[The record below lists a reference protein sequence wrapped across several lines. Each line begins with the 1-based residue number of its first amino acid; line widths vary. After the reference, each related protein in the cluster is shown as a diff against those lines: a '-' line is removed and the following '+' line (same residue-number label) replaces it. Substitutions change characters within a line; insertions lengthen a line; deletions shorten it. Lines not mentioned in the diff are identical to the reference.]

1 MFRHILVLASFFTG
15 FSAWAVPA
23 EPPIILNF
31 PQRGVEVEA
40 SFTTP
45 PELMKRGQMKLQVVD
60 PKSRQQ
66 IEIADSV
73 KVTPYMFMPG
83 GGGHGSRPTTITRP
97 VDAQG
102 QISPG
107 LYQVDNVF
115 FTMGGKWE
123 VRVELK
129 SSDGRVE
136 EKSFPL
142 EFAGGHGSH

>member
-1 MFRHILVLASFFTG
+1 MFRHILVLTSFFTSLSVG
-15 FSAWAVPA
+15 AVLPEA
-23 EPPIILNF
+23 PVILNF
-31 PQRGVEVEA
+31 PQRGVEIEA

-45 PELMKRGQMKLQVVD
+45 PELMKRGQMKLQVLD
-60 PKSRQQ
+60 PKSRQP
-66 IEIADSV
+66 IEIADVV

-83 GGGHGSRPTTITRP
+83 GGGHGSRPTTVTRP

-102 QISPG
+102 HIPPG

-136 EKSFPL
+136 EATFPL
-142 EFAGGHGSH
+142 EFPAGHGSH